1 MSVQTTASRPA
12 VKSAKAATV
21 GVVVTLVGFVT
32 IFLGFVLAPFLV
44 LVAAFLVFVMMRP
57 RQERSE
63 QSGPTAATPGR
74 VAYGFG
80 AGAQ

>member
-12 VKSAKAATV
+12 VKSAGAGAV

-32 IFLGFVLAPFLV
+32 IFLSFVIAPLLV
-44 LVAAFLVFVMMRP
+44 LTAAFLVFAMLRP
-57 RQERSE
+57 RQDKSE
-63 QSGPTAATPGR
+63 QSGTTTTPGR

-80 AGAQ
+80 AGTQ